1 MLFDKLK
8 VEFLGTFF
16 TIFGTGILLIQLHL
30 EAITPSQVALGVFII
45 YTVVTWLG
53 RPTSG
58 AQYNSVITLCLM
70 LSKHTKYQTGLTV
83 MAVQLAAAVFAVNL
97 IKFSIP
103 IRISFDVQS
112 KTVIGFPANE
122 ETNDVYKLVGEII
135 GTFFIG
141 FCYYMLILE
150 RTTPKNVYGPG
161 MGAVYAAVTLFLLHR
176 SGAGLNVGRMLAY
189 SFVSGHWSHLLIYG
203 IGSLSGGLFGGYL
216 GNFLLSEKAEIAKLK
231 KAEQKRRARSVKARS
246 ASKVK

>member
-16 TIFGTGILLIQLHL
+16 TIFGTGILLIQFHL
-30 EAITPSQVALGVFII
+30 DIITPSQVAIGVFII

-70 LSKHTKYQTGLTV
+70 LSKHTKYQNGLIV
-83 MAVQLAAAVFAVNL
+83 IAVQLAAAIFAVNL

-103 IRISFDVQS
+103 IRISFDVQNKS
-112 KTVIGFPANE
+112 MIGFPFNE
-122 ETNDVYKLVGEII
+122 TTNDMYKLIGETI

-141 FCYYMLILE
+141 FCYYMLVLE

-161 MGAVYAAVTLFLLHR
+161 MGAIYAAVTLFLLNR
-176 SGAGLNVGRMLAY
+176 TGGGLNFIRMLAY
-189 SFVSGHWSHLLIYG
+189 SFVSGHWSHMLVYG
-203 IGSLSGGLFGGYL
+203 IGTVSGGLFGGYL
-216 GNFLLSEKAEIAKLK
+216 GNFLLSEKAEISKLK
-231 KAEQKRRARSVKARS
+231 KAELKRRAKSVKARA